1 MSYEL
6 RRRLKT
12 VDPDLHI
19 IPARSGRKRKPDPY
33 AWDKSGGCFCPIC
46 GRETVRLVL
55 VGKDKKGCQN
65 CYKKAVEKQTKLET
79 SLSGLLESKDKGMAK
94 RVRRFLK
101 KTMI

>member
-1 MSYEL
+1 
-6 RRRLKT
+6 
-12 VDPDLHI
+12 
-19 IPARSGRKRKPDPY
+19 
-33 AWDKSGGCFCPIC
+33 
-46 GRETVRLVL
+46 VRLVL